1 MSVVHLLSEGQ
12 LLQDVVTVGGRDHG
26 VEHVGVF
33 RGLHL
38 WWEWRR
44 GRVSCAHEGA
54 AGQGEGHAQR
64 QEAG

>member
-38 WWEWRR
+38 WWE
-44 GRVSCAHEGA
+44 
-54 AGQGEGHAQR
+54 
-64 QEAG
+64 